1 MNNTKKPAVAV
12 LRRAHFWRLRLGV
25 VGYFVI
31 LMTLLA
37 PISPVHTPP
46 LDTISASA
54 EPPSLKEYAYFAG
67 LTTYGWDKQQ
77 AKCLNQLWGKESA
90 WNPEADN
97 PNSTAYGIAQ
107 MLGEDSKDAYVQIS
121 NGLRYIEHRYS
132 NPCNA
137 WEFWKRNYYY

>member
-1 MNNTKKPAVAV
+1 MNNTKKPAGAV
-12 LRRAHFWRLRLGV
+12 LSGFRYWRLRLGV

-46 LDTISASA
+46 LETISASA

-67 LTTYGWDKQQ
+67 LTTYGWDRQQ
-77 AKCLNQLWGKESA
+77 SKCLNQLWGKESG

-97 PNSTAYGIAQ
+97 PTSSAFGIAQ
-107 MLGEDSKDAYVQIS
+107 MLREDSKDPYEQIS
-121 NGLRYIEHRYS
+121 NGLRYISHRYS

-137 WEFWKRNYYY
+137 WDFWKRNYWY